1 MEMLGWL
8 TNSLSSAVA
17 SNKKIR
23 KLYAETPT
31 IKNPENPVCSAR
43 GKGKLSFSHVSFVRE
58 EKPVLS
64 DISFTVEAGHTL
76 GIMGATGS
84 GKSSIVQLIQR
95 MYDCSDGSISLDDV
109 DIRELTLKQ
118 VRSSISAVMQDVF
131 LFSDTID
138 ENVRLGK
145 KDSITPDVV
154 REALPPLPPAS
165 LSKNWRTVTIPL
177 SANAVWVFPAARSS
191 VSALPVRL
199 PKRTQF

>member
-1 MEMLGWL
+1 M
-8 TNSLSSAVA
+8 
-17 SNKKIR
+17 
-23 KLYAETPT
+23 
-31 IKNPENPVCSAR
+31 
-43 GKGKLSFSHVSFVRE
+43 
-58 EKPVLS
+58 S

-145 KDSITPDVV
+145 KT
-154 REALPPLPPAS
+154 ALPPM
-165 LSKNWRTVTIPL
+165 W
-177 SANAVWVFPAARSS
+177 
-191 VSALPVRL
+191 
-199 PKRTQF
+199 